1 MMEKISKSVVACKP
15 VNLSELMISL
25 TSTIICRVA
34 FGKRYE
40 DEGIERSRFQALLSE
55 TQAMFTSF
63 FFSDHFPFMGWIDRF
78 TGLISRLEKN
88 FKNFDTFYQELID
101 EHLDANRP
109 KTEHEDIL
117 DVLLQLRKERL
128 FKIDLTMDHIKGVLM
143 NVFVGGTD
151 TGSASVIW
159 IMTYLMKNPKA
170 MKKAQEEVR
179 NLIGN
184 NDGMK
189 KEDLDF
195 DALPGI
201 AMHKKNPLQLTAKNY
216 I

>member
-1 MMEKISKSVVACKP
+1 MMEKISKSAVACKP

-25 TSTIICRVA
+25 TSTVICRVA

-40 DEGIERSRFQALLSE
+40 DEGIERSRFQALLKE

-101 EHLDANRP
+101 EHLDANKP
-109 KTEHEDIL
+109 KNEQEDIL

-184 NDGMK
+184 KDGMK

-195 DALPGI
+195 DALPGL
-201 AMHKKNPLQLTAKNY
+201 AMHKKNPLQLIAKIY